1 MNKEEKISNRTERQK
16 DKRTERQNDKRQKY
30 ENIIQSSINRIFIHQ
45 PYLIFQ
51 GIKALS
57 SHTVIHIGIGTDGN
71 MLVYYLGST
80 CQTRTVRKK
89 RQIKDIARGRGSGSV
104 HSGGCRL

>member
-1 MNKEEKISNRTERQK
+1 MLLASCRKGSGAIN
-16 DKRTERQNDKRQKY
+16 
-30 ENIIQSSINRIFIHQ
+30 QSIAYLFHQ
-45 PYLIFQ
+45 RYLIFQ

-57 SHTVIHIGIGTDGN
+57 SHTVKHIGTDGN

-104 HSGGCRL
+104 YSVQCTVEGVDTVEPRSCQLAKFVDDRR

>member
-1 MNKEEKISNRTERQK
+1 MA
-16 DKRTERQNDKRQKY
+16 Y
-30 ENIIQSSINRIFIHQ
+30 LFHQ

-57 SHTVIHIGIGTDGN
+57 IHSVIHIGIGTDGN
-71 MLVYYLGST
+71 ILVYYSGST

-104 HSGGCRL
+104 HSGGCRATFVSISKVRR

>member
-1 MNKEEKISNRTERQK
+1 MA
-16 DKRTERQNDKRQKY
+16 Y
-30 ENIIQSSINRIFIHQ
+30 LFHQ

-57 SHTVIHIGIGTDGN
+57 SHSVIHIGIGTDGN
-71 MLVYYLGST
+71 ILVYYSGST

-89 RQIKDIARGRGSGSV
+89 RQIKDIDIEAEGPVACTVEGIEPRSCQLAKFVDDSEGYQINSI
-104 HSGGCRL
+104 

>member
-1 MNKEEKISNRTERQK
+1 M
-16 DKRTERQNDKRQKY
+16 
-30 ENIIQSSINRIFIHQ
+30 
-45 PYLIFQ
+45 
-51 GIKALS
+51 ALS

-89 RQIKDIARGRGSGSV
+89 RQIKDIDIEAEGPVACTVEGV
-104 HSGGCRL
+104 DCRATFVSISKVRR